1 MYKGFRIISDT
12 ASFRFMRL
20 HVTALALSAIIVLGS
35 IGLIFT
41 KGLNF
46 GIDFT
51 GGMLIEVRYKEAPD
65 LSAMREQLNG
75 LGYGSASLQEFG
87 ADTDI
92 LVRFPQNEG
101 VPQQKLEADI
111 KRVLNSFATEDMGA
125 APQEEAAVED
135 IQEETANDE
144 SATESTEENLEDIA
158 EEAVSELE
166 PMFAAEEEAAA
177 SKGIDYR
184 RVEFVGPQVGDELI
198 KAGLLAIV
206 FSILGILAYVSFR
219 FEWQFGVAS
228 VIALI
233 HDSVAIVGLFSL
245 LQMEF
250 DLATVAA
257 VLMIAGYSINDT
269 VVVFDRVRE
278 NVRKFKKRPL
288 TEILD
293 MSLNQTLARTLLT
306 SLTTLIALIA
316 LYVFGGEV
324 IRGFVDALIFG
335 ILIGTYSSIFV
346 ASPILLYL
354 GLRPQDV
361 SEVDE
366 PQDDEKIL

>member
-12 ASFRFMRL
+12 ASFRFMRMR
-20 HVTALALSAIIVLGS
+20 VMALLLSTIIVLGS
-35 IGLIFT
+35 LGLIFT

-51 GGMLIEVRYKEAPD
+51 GGMLIEVRYSEAPD
-65 LSAMREQLNG
+65 LSKMREQLNG

-87 ADTDI
+87 SDKDI

-101 VPQQKLEADI
+101 VPQQQIEADI
-111 KRVLNSFATEDMGA
+111 KRVLNSFASEDMGM
-125 APQEEAAVED
+125 QSQNEVEEED
-135 IQEETANDE
+135 IFALTEDAPENETLAENQGEAETAE
-144 SATESTEENLEDIA
+144 VTEA
-158 EEAVSELE
+158 K
-166 PMFAAEEEAAA
+166 A

-184 RVEFVGPQVGDELI
+184 RVEFVGPQVGGELI
-198 KAGLLAIV
+198 KAGVMAII

-228 VIALI
+228 VAALI
-233 HDSVAIVGLFSL
+233 HDSLAIVGLFAL
-245 LQMEF
+245 FQMEF

-278 NVRKFKKRPL
+278 NLRKFKKRSL
-288 TEILD
+288 IEVID

-306 SLTTLIALIA
+306 SMTTLIALIA

-324 IRGFVDALIFG
+324 IRGFIDALIFG
-335 ILIGTYSSIFV
+335 ILVGTYSSVFV
-346 ASPILLYL
+346 ASPLLLFL
-354 GLRPQDV
+354 GLRAKDV
-361 SEVDE
+361 EAPDA
-366 PQDDEKIL
+366 PLDDAKVL

>member
-1 MYKGFRIISDT
+1 MYKGFRFVSDT
-12 ASFRFMRL
+12 VSFRFMRW
-20 HVTALALSAIIVLGS
+20 HVAALLLSAIVVFGS
-35 IGLIFT
+35 VGLIFT

-51 GGMLIEVRYKEAPD
+51 GGMLIEVRYDEAPD
-65 LSAMREQLNG
+65 LSAMRKDLNG
-75 LGYGSASLQEFG
+75 LGYGSAALQQFG
-87 ADTDI
+87 AANDI

-101 VPQQKLEADI
+101 VSQQEIEGKI
-111 KRVLNSFATEDMGA
+111 KAVLNSFATEDMG
-125 APQEEAAVED
+125 
-135 IQEETANDE
+135 TAQNIK
-144 SATESTEENLEDIA
+144 N
-158 EEAVSELE
+158 
-166 PMFAAEEEAAA
+166 EEEPLDDMSVVSDDNADTPQQA
-177 SKGIDYR
+177 SKGIEYR

-198 KAGLLAIV
+198 KAGFMAVI

-219 FEWQFGVAS
+219 FEWQFGLAS

-233 HDSVAIVGLFSL
+233 HDSIAIVGLFSL
-245 LQMEF
+245 FHMEF

-278 NVRKFKKRPL
+278 NLRKYKKRPL
-288 TEILD
+288 AGVLD
-293 MSLNQTLARTLLT
+293 MSLNQTLSRTLLT
-306 SLTTLIALIA
+306 SFTTLIALIA

-335 ILIGTYSSIFV
+335 VLIGTYSSIFV

-361 SEVDE
+361 AAPDRSL
-366 PQDDEKIL
+366 DDDKIM